1 MGNTLLILI
10 GLVVVGLWAWTI
22 FDISKSKFKFKS
34 QKTQTIW
41 LLAVLFFP
49 IIGSMIYFMLRKS
62 NSVTQKRK
70 FNPDFKK
77 YSPT

>member
-22 FDISKSKFKFKS
+22 FDISKSKFKS